1 VNHQSPFVVD
11 MLQPRT
17 MTGQQHKAYQLTPQS
32 VTPTRI
38 IGSDELGMPIE
49 ERIPIAYSRKFVGL
63 DGCTKD
69 VPLRSAAVFSNDE
82 DALRY
87 ERATVS
93 DIIRSGQ
100 LPLDECPY
108 TNAYRYIKGGPL
120 VKSKDGTDDCGGKP
134 GGCEHMQAVIK
145 ARQAVAK
152 AKWDKEQE
160 QLRQMKPEDA
170 ERLAATI
177 AEGVGR
183 AIAANDPKSN
193 RRNLAQG
200 KGEAD

>member
-1 VNHQSPFVVD
+1 MNQQSPYVVD
-11 MLQPRT
+11 MLQPQTIHGHR
-17 MTGQQHKAYQLTPQS
+17 HRSYQLNANS
-32 VTPTRI
+32 VTPTRLV
-38 IGSDELGMPIE
+38 GSDDLGMPIE
-49 ERIPIAYSRKFVGL
+49 ERIPIAYARKFVGI
-63 DGCTKD
+63 DGCIKD
-69 VPLRSAAVFSNDE
+69 VPLRTAAVYTNEE

-93 DIIRSGQ
+93 DIIRNGQ

-120 VKSKDGTDDCGGKP
+120 VKPPAGVDDCGGRE
-134 GGCEHMQAVIK
+134 GGCTHMRDVIA
-145 ARQAVAK
+145 ARQKVAR

-183 AIAANDPKSN
+183 AIANADPKAN

-200 KGEAD
+200 KGEQD

>member
-1 VNHQSPFVVD
+1 MNQQSPFVVD
-11 MLQPRT
+11 MLQPQT
-17 MTGQQHKAYQLTPQS
+17 MTGQRHKAYQLTPQS

-38 IGSDELGMPIE
+38 VGSDDLGMPIE
-49 ERIPIAYSRKFVGL
+49 ERVPIAYSRKFVGL
-63 DGCTKD
+63 DGCAKD
-69 VPLRSAAVFSNDE
+69 VPLRSAAVFSSE
-82 DALRY
+82 EEALRY
-87 ERATVS
+87 ERATVA
-93 DIIRSGQ
+93 DIVRAGQ

-120 VKSKDGTDDCGGKP
+120 VRPPAGADDCGGNV
-134 GGCEHMQAVIK
+134 GGCDHMQTVIK
-145 ARQAVAK
+145 ARQQVAR